1 MGLHHRWK
9 EKQRPENSDDTA
21 QLWLESYISAREGA
35 GRVGMDHCTFIKYAK
50 HKVDKK

>member
-50 HKVDKK
+50 HMAEEK